1 MSRSWERKVRKNMG
15 KINKDRKKHGG
26 SPVVFNAEKKD
37 RYAGRNYVFPI
48 LLLVFVAL
56 YSFVMQGDPNFE
68 ATTMYWVTVAC
79 YIILAALFFFRKPY
93 LTIGKDY
100 VQSRRMTGDKR
111 LNVAD
116 IKGIRVQ
123 DGYVTIMPQ
132 RGASWT
138 YSRLLNRFK
147 TEEMAAKLKAFAA
160 THNIEFNEK

>member
-1 MSRSWERKVRKNMG
+1 MSRSWERKVRKNMS
-15 KINKDRKKHGG
+15 KINKVRKKSGG
-26 SPVVFNAEKKD
+26 APVVFNAEKKD
-37 RYAGRNYVFPI
+37 RYSGRNYVFPI
-48 LLLVFVAL
+48 LLLIFVGM
-56 YSFVMQGDPNFE
+56 YSFVMQGDPKFE

-79 YIILAALFFFRKPY
+79 YIILAALFFLRKPY

-100 VQSRRMTGDKR
+100 VQSRRFTGDKR

-132 RGASWT
+132 KGASWT

-147 TEEMAAKLKAFAA
+147 TDEMAAKLKTFAGTHGIAFD
-160 THNIEFNEK
+160 EK